1 MIKPETVKELVDC
14 LEWYVENDDTNNYPN
29 NEFWI
34 DGLERARKALEIYN
48 SEVITDKHT

>member
-1 MIKPETVKELVDC
+1 MEKDIVQELVEC

-34 DGLERARKALEIYN
+34 EGLERARRALERYHAEEIAKML
-48 SEVITDKHT
+48 T